1 MRMEHVHLVRRVQ
14 MIVNV
19 QVNDGMG
26 ETYSVM
32 WVEVVDFHSVLGGAA
47 HKIYIAA
54 VAGRY
59 SEGHT

>member
-1 MRMEHVHLVRRVQ
+1 